1 MSSAATLDLFS
12 SPFIPLSQ
20 PSSSS
25 VLRAFPVVHDSS
37 WISVLSHWV
46 LLVLLV
52 SAQISHTEGILLCHR
67 DYVQSPCYRFPEHNM
82 SLWMEIALLITYIY
96 MHDYLLSVFS
106 LYLKPMFPI
115 LYTGSRH
122 RIGIWGKIVQ
132 WMNDQSHISQ
142 KGDFLASLVAQMVK
156 NLPAMRETW
165 IRILSWEDPWGRSW
179 QPTPV
184 FLPGESLCTDEPGG
198 LQSMGS
204 QRVWTWLSN

>member
-1 MSSAATLDLFS
+1 MLWTAPLDNRWSRRTWEILCYWVLAFFDHSKSLTNGATAISAAHRPLSFPLGLCLLTMSSAATLDLFS

-122 RIGIWGKIVQ
+122 RIGI
-132 WMNDQSHISQ
+132 
-142 KGDFLASLVAQMVK
+142 
-156 NLPAMRETW
+156 
-165 IRILSWEDPWGRSW
+165 
-179 QPTPV
+179 
-184 FLPGESLCTDEPGG
+184 
-198 LQSMGS
+198 
-204 QRVWTWLSN
+204 